1 MEQWGESEGSPESC
15 ALCLPSPGGM
25 RCAGLLPLLGE
36 KVMNWKPWHIASSP
50 LMADQF
56 RELDLLS
63 LGWFLREWVWLQCH
77 TRTFSARAAFEKD
90 LSKVDGSE
98 CTG

>member
-1 MEQWGESEGSPESC
+1 MEQWGESEGSPEAVLYAS
-15 ALCLPSPGGM
+15 LPPGGM
-25 RCAGLLPLLGE
+25 RCTGLLPLLGE

-77 TRTFSARAAFEKD
+77 TRTFSARAAFEKG